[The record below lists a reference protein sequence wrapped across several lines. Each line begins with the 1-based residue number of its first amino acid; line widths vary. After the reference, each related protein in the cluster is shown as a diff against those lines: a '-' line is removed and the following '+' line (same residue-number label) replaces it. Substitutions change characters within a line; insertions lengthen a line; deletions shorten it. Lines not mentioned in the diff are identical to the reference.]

1 MIWNQLDNN
10 KGCTSNFFVNC
21 TVQKFYSYDSS
32 LLIKKQDRYPIMQCV
47 LNGYIQF
54 YYERTFVKCL
64 PYVFTN
70 PIFQTNMKSERID
83 KLMLYN
89 GWSGNPQW
97 RTCLWWKLHHLCFK
111 NTKIVSAII
120 RNGVLDM
127 PGYIFNSI
135 IFCFCGNFLNFL
147 LFNKYVMDPR
157 TNWQINWWTNQLANQ
172 WTAYEEASKN
182 ETHKAFKLLS
192 ILLSIVTLRKKTV
205 WGCN

>member
-21 TVQKFYSYDSS
+21 TEQKFYSYDSS

-89 GWSGNPQW
+89 EWSGNLQW
-97 RTCLWWKLHHLCFK
+97 RTCLWWKLYHL
-111 NTKIVSAII
+111 S
-120 RNGVLDM
+120 
-127 PGYIFNSI
+127 FNKYSLGTTMRPHFFSYSLF
-135 IFCFCGNFLNFL
+135 IFCFFYMFKKKRGTDRRTDEPTNRRADTPSYRDARTHLKRLNSIEFSFLEKASQNNL
-147 LFNKYVMDPR
+147 L
-157 TNWQINWWTNQLANQ
+157 
-172 WTAYEEASKN
+172 
-182 ETHKAFKLLS
+182 
-192 ILLSIVTLRKKTV
+192 
-205 WGCN
+205 